1 MFLLVMVLSL
11 LAEDPAYIVND
22 ENCTFGH
29 FVELPKDNRLRR
41 LSKACIYRMRGETP
55 PIFERVQANPVRPL
69 TELMN
74 APAELR

>member
-11 LAEDPAYIVND
+11 WAEDPAYVVN
-22 ENCTFGH
+22 EANCTFGH
-29 FVELPKDNRLRR
+29 YVELPKDSRQARLI
-41 LSKACIYRMRGETP
+41 KACVYRMEDKTP
-55 PIFERVQANPVRPL
+55 PILERVQANPVRPL

>member
-11 LAEDPAYIVND
+11 WAEDPAYVVND

-29 FVELPKDNRLRR
+29 YAELPKDNRQAR
-41 LSKACIYRMRGETP
+41 LIKACIYRMEGKTP

>member
-1 MFLLVMVLSL
+1 MFLLMMVLSFW
-11 LAEDPAYIVND
+11 AEDPAYVVNE

-29 FVELPKDNRLRR
+29 FIELPNDNRQRR
-41 LSKACIYRMRGETP
+41 LTKACIYRMEGKTP

-74 APAELR
+74 APAELQ